1 MFLYFQKFEYFLPA
15 DVQVTKTR
23 DMIQF
28 PVPDKR
34 DATGGKLIAVRFK
47 QHQLEAQ
54 FTSTASGKIS

>member
-1 MFLYFQKFEYFLPA
+1 M
-15 DVQVTKTR
+15 QVTKTR

-28 PVPDKR
+28 PVPDTR

-47 QHQLEAQ
+47 QPQLEAQ